1 MKRISRKTN
10 KKNKTSAKKR
20 LTLLE
25 ALRTYAGMTVG
36 V

>member
-10 KKNKTSAKKR
+10 KKKTNTKKR
-20 LTLLE
+20 LSFLETL
-25 ALRTYAGMTVG
+25 RIYAEMTVG